1 MDEFYRGAELGLKVS
16 DQRMRQTNLAERA
29 AQTNRQ
35 LDIDEKMANV
45 NMSRL
50 NLLNKQLDYNYTQ
63 QANDDSE
70 TTVQLDA
77 LKKYKEQLAS
87 AANAEGFT
95 KLPQPP
101 AGLHGI
107 HQQDA
112 FKAHQGYLVSRQN
125 DLDYKRHV
133 ADLEDKNDLID
144 NYGLAADWQSREPL
158 ARDMSLES
166 AQKERA
172 LATASRIAYEM
183 RVSEADVQGFR
194 LQQFFNP
201 NTGKLDEDRFRS
213 AMQPHSNLI
222 MTGQTT
228 HPTGGASKTYTTKD
242 AVVRKAKTYTAK
254 AALERGVRI
263 KDEVRKRRQK
273 LSDDINN
280 SYTESQINEKIRQ
293 EFPPDGVRRDGSG
306 NVIEVLY
313 TGDQKQDAN
322 GNVVVYTGGDPSKK
336 TSWSKVQ

>member
-1 MDEFYRGAELGLKVS
+1 MGQMDEFYRGAELGLKVS

-125 DLDYKRHV
+125 DLDYKRNV

-144 NYGLAADWQSREPL
+144 NYGLPADWQAREPL
-158 ARDMSLES
+158 ARDMFLES

-183 RVSEADVQGFR
+183 RVSEADVQGFK

-201 NTGKLDEDRFRS
+201 NTGKLNEDRFRS
-213 AMQPHSNLI
+213 AMQPFSSFYA
-222 MTGQTT
+222 TGKQTSST
-228 HPTGGASKTYTTKD
+228 GASSVTS
-242 AVVRKAKTYTAK
+242 ASK
-254 AALERGVRI
+254 AAIADKKTTANVQRVRDERSKLEASI
-263 KDEVRKRRQK
+263 TKRRQA
-273 LSDDINN
+273 LVDDQGLEPSEVN
-280 SYTESQINEKIRQ
+280 SRIQSEY
-293 EFPPDGVRRDGSG
+293 PPDSVFNGVSYYKGEELTDKQTG
-306 NVIEVLY
+306 NTLIFI
-313 TGDQKQDAN
+313 
-322 GNVVVYTGGDPSKK
+322 GGDAQLKSN
-336 TSWSKVQ
+336 WIKVR